1 MGTEI
6 IKNYGSGSGYSSG
19 YGYGDGSGDG
29 SGLLTINDCKVYRID
44 GVQTIIHSI
53 KGSVARCEIINKD
66 LTLSDCYV
74 VRVGDSFAHGE
85 TIKKAQSDA
94 EAKHLQ
100 SQPIDERIRMFHEAF
115 GGVDK
120 IPASDLFDWHFK
132 LTGSCENAR
141 SRRRIWTSMRS
152 TRRGT

>member
-1 MGTEI
+1 MNG
-6 IKNYGSGSGYSSG
+6 
-19 YGYGDGSGDG
+19 
-29 SGLLTINDCKVYRID
+29 CKVYLID
-44 GVQTIIHSI
+44 WIQTIIHSI
-53 KGSVARCEIINKD
+53 KGSVARCSIINSD
-66 LTLSDCYV
+66 LILDDCYV

-132 LTGSCENAR
+132 LTGSCEMGPKSFVHNKGINMSKDSFTVAEFVELTKD
-141 SRRRIWTSMRS
+141 SYGGDVIKKLL
-152 TRRGT
+152 